1 METGA
6 RLLAAF
12 IIAACGLSAIL
23 QPAPAQLSSPFGRNM
38 GGAPMDPE
46 DLALMKK
53 AMRDALEQY
62 KVGASTTWVSPKSGR
77 AGRAVVTKTYE
88 MNGMRC
94 AQLTHQFTKGQG
106 STYTA
111 PLCKAADGSW
121 KLAF

>member
-1 METGA
+1 LG
-6 RLLAAF
+6 
-12 IIAACGLSAIL
+12 G
-23 QPAPAQLSSPFGRNM
+23 QPL
-38 GGAPMDPE
+38 DPE
-46 DLALMKK
+46 DMEMMRG
-53 AMRDALEQY
+53 AMRSALEQY
-62 KVGASTTWVSPKSGR
+62 KVGAAKTWESPKSGR

-94 AQLTHQFTKGQG
+94 AQLTHQFTKGPG